1 MNSVWLE
8 LCLGWAL
15 FWLGVL
21 AAAAA
26 ARLLFPIPKE

>member
-21 AAAAA
+21 AAAMAV
-26 ARLLFPIPKE
+26 RLLFHIPKD